1 MFACFFSG
9 GGHIHLNATDDGG
22 ACTKTNNQ
30 QLIHVILIVKQTVSN
45 TEDRSE
51 LAVFECVTGLCIY
64 WIILLATKPRAHC
77 VMRRLVT
84 ARRSF
89 FVFSICVDLL
99 PS

>member
-1 MFACFFSG
+1 MFVCFFLE
-9 GGHIHLNATDDGG
+9 GGHIHLKATDDGG
-22 ACTKTNNQ
+22 ACTKTNQ

-45 TEDRSE
+45 TEDRSK
-51 LAVFECVTGLCIY
+51 LVVFECVTGLCIY
-64 WIILLATKPRAHC
+64 WIILLATTPRAHC

-99 PS
+99 LS